1 MIRKN
6 TTALSKLGFGGNGR
20 SLHARIA
27 ASLIVGCCREG
38 GCDEIVM

>member
-6 TTALSKLGFGGNGR
+6 ATDLSKLGFGGNGR

-27 ASLIVGCCREG
+27 ANLMVGYCRRG